1 MKKFLVP
8 FLILLSGC
16 TTLPKYNYQSQ
27 ASTDPVIVFGDR
39 FGGGAVNSPARSFG
53 VNTKDAASNM
63 CIDFEVV
70 GTTSNHWMR
79 INSKTIQIKTPTGKP
94 VAIRGSYLYS
104 SGSII
109 ATCAPPALLLMPKD
123 GASYSIDIEVI
134 NVPTTHSLPPEDAA
148 KYSNVIETANVPSTL
163 LLTPKDAA
171 SYPVDMGISNN
182 KCVLS
187 VIQRLPNGQQEKVD
201 GLTVLP
207 ACKNK

>member
-1 MKKFLVP
+1 MKKILVLL
-8 FLILLSGC
+8 LILLSGC

-27 ASTDPVIVFGDR
+27 AGTDPVIVFGDR
-39 FGGGAVNSPARSFG
+39 FGGGAVNSPARSFS

-79 INSKTIQIKTPTGKP
+79 INSRTIQIRTPTGKA
-94 VAIRGSYLYS
+94 VVIRGNYSYN

-109 ATCAPPALLLMPKD
+109 ASCSPPPLLFNPKEK
-123 GASYSIDIEVI
+123 ASYSIDIEVI
-134 NVPTTHSLPPEDAA
+134 NVPTAHSLPPEDAA

-171 SYPVDMGISNN
+171 SYPVDMGISYS
-182 KCVLS
+182 KCSLS

-207 ACKNK
+207 ACKEK

>member
-1 MKKFLVP
+1 
-8 FLILLSGC
+8 
-16 TTLPKYNYQSQ
+16 
-27 ASTDPVIVFGDR
+27 
-39 FGGGAVNSPARSFG
+39 
-53 VNTKDAASNM
+53 
-63 CIDFEVV
+63 
-70 GTTSNHWMR
+70 MR

-109 ATCAPPALLLMPKD
+109 ASCSPPPLLFNPKE
-123 GASYSIDIEVI
+123 GANYSVDIEVI
-134 NVPTTHSLPPEDAA
+134 NLPTTHSLPPEDAA

-171 SYPVDMGISNN
+171 SYPVDIGISNN

-187 VIQRLPNGQQEKVD
+187 VIQRLPNGQQEKID